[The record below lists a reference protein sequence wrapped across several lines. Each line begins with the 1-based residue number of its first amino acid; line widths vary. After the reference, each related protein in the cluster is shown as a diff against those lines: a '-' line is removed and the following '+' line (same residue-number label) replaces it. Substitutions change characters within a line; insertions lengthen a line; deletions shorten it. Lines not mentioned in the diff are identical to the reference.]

1 MGRPGH
7 QPVLADA
14 SIFTMASDRLSL
26 QPCARARACSTS
38 AAPAAAASSWLSR
51 RPRASW
57 LKWDQNAVA
66 AGQQNIT
73 RLHLRN
79 GMGAFRGRF
88 GGSQAVGQYVGLRM
102 GSGIAGVQF
111 TPVEQGL
118 HMRVVAGAVQQGAV
132 AEW

>member
-1 MGRPGH
+1 VCPGAGLFHQCCAGRGRIQLAEQAAQSLMAEMGP
-7 QPVLADA
+7 D
-14 SIFTMASDRLSL
+14 
-26 QPCARARACSTS
+26 
-38 AAPAAAASSWLSR
+38 
-51 RPRASW
+51 
-57 LKWDQNAVA
+57 AVA